1 MPELKEGNTTQ
12 TLPHRHCLPAGVP
25 AAGSSSGQR
34 PCVCGVCIRVSR
46 VSLTVILFVPCKGYR
61 QARFA
66 LVAWEALVFRVPG
79 CRHVPQHGYASHF
92 RAIRLHEHP
101 SPPAD
106 ALRPAVADL
115 PAPPNSW
122 LLLNPCK
129 RPPRRRSPAVI
140 CRILLACRG
149 VEQTHETGLC
159 LPKPG

>member
-1 MPELKEGNTTQ
+1 MSPGRGSRCWFQ
-12 TLPHRHCLPAGVP
+12 QRAAPMRVWCLHTCVSSVLDGHFICALQGVPSGKIRLGCSGDAGV
-25 AAGSSSGQR
+25 A
-34 PCVCGVCIRVSR
+34 
-46 VSLTVILFVPCKGYR
+46 
-61 QARFA
+61 
-66 LVAWEALVFRVPG
+66 FRVPG